1 MLDYDLLCVY
11 AGGFM
16 HLGWAC
22 FHLLFP
28 RLFGWN
34 QRLEPLDPVNQGIM
48 RILNLC
54 LTYYFLAAAYL
65 SLYWGVELLDSE
77 LGRQVLALLAAFWLL
92 RLGLQFSY
100 FQAKHPRSLLLSL
113 LFLLS
118 AAAYAFPLWYG
129 A

>member
-1 MLDYDLLCVY
+1 MIDIDLACVY
-11 AGGFM
+11 LGGLL
-16 HLGWAC
+16 HLGWAV

-28 RLFGWN
+28 RLFKWAAN
-34 QRLEPLDPVNQGIM
+34 LASLDPVNQGIM
-48 RILNLC
+48 RIMNFC
-54 LTYYFLAAAYL
+54 LAYYFLAAAFL
-65 SLYWGVELLDSE
+65 SFYWAPELVDSY
-77 LGRQVLALLAAFWLL
+77 LGRQVLGLMAGFWLL

-100 FQAKHPRSLLLSL
+100 FKASHPLSLVLSL